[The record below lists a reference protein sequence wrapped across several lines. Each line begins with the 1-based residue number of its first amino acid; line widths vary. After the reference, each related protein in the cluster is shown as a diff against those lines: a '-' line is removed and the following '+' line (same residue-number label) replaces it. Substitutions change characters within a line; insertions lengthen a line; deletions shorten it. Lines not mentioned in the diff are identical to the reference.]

1 MEKTPMKKILVAS
14 ALALSVLGITVATA
28 TADTQAQ
35 QSVLAD
41 PACC

>member
-1 MEKTPMKKILVAS
+1 MKKILVAS
-14 ALALSVLGITVATA
+14 AIALSVLGITVATA
-28 TADTQAQ
+28 TADTQAPQTQ